1 MCPKKLK
8 NVSRCGEEVPPTKKK
23 KFSKKLTIGAHLT
36 EKNSNCR

>member
-8 NVSRCGEEVPPTKKK
+8 NVSRCGEEVPPTKKN
-23 KFSKKLTIGAHLT
+23 FSKKLTIGAHLT

>member
-23 KFSKKLTIGAHLT
+23 ILKKID
-36 EKNSNCR
+36 NRCSFD